1 MRYKV
6 SHIIRVDY
14 DPPVRLA
21 HFNLR
26 LRPIAWPGQQV
37 HDFSL
42 AVEPAP
48 DRRQERAGAYPFN
61 LTRVELLRPI
71 STLEVRSTFTADV
84 SEAQLDLQG
93 PLMTVGDVALAAVAA
108 TDFGP
113 MSPASYLF
121 PSRLLPMVPEIAAWA
136 REQVSRDA
144 DCLSVGLALA
154 RRIQTT
160 FGYDSRATEA
170 DTPVADAFAIKRG
183 VCQDF
188 SHILIVALRS
198 LGLPTA
204 YISGYLRTYP
214 PPGQPRL
221 VGADAMHAWVA
232 LWCGPAAGWVGI
244 DPTNG
249 VLANGDHLV
258 VAMGRDYSDISPI
271 DGVFVGGQSQKTFN
285 SVDVSPVNAG
295 AGGVRV

>member
-1 MRYKV
+1 MRYRV

-26 LRPIAWPGQQV
+26 LTPIVWPGQMVQ
-37 HDFSL
+37 DYRL
-42 AVEPAP
+42 AVDPLP
-48 DRRQERAGAYPFN
+48 DVREERAGAFPFN
-61 LTRVELLRPI
+61 LTRIEIMKPI
-71 STLEVRSTFTADV
+71 ASLEVRSTFIADV
-84 SEAQLDLQG
+84 SEAELDLPAPQVA
-93 PLMTVGDVALAAVAA
+93 VGEVARAALAALDV
-108 TDFGP
+108 GP
-113 MSPASYLF
+113 LSPATYLL
-121 PSRLLPMVPEIAAWA
+121 PSRLLPIVPEIATWA
-136 REQVSRDA
+136 RGHLPADA
-144 DCLSVGLALA
+144 DCLNAALALA
-154 RRIQTT
+154 RYIQAS
-160 FGYDSRATEA
+160 FHYDTKATEA
-170 DTPVADAFAIKRG
+170 DTPVAEAFAIRRG

-188 SHILIVALRS
+188 AHILIVALRAV
-198 LGLPTA
+198 GLPAA
-204 YISGYLRTYP
+204 YVSGYLRTYP

-232 LWCGPAAGWVGI
+232 LWCGPLRGWVGI

-285 SVDVSPVNAG
+285 SVDVSPIDARMTAG
-295 AGGVRV
+295 